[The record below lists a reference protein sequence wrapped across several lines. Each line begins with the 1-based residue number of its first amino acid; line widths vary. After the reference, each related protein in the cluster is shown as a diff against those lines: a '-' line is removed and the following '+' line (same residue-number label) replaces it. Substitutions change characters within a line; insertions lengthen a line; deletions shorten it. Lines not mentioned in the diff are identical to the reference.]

1 MSQLVPVL
9 FRSPEGELR
18 WGTTEDVNDECFLVK
33 AMGDGDATFTIDEPE
48 VIYPKGEFMVRQRS
62 RAVVAQ
68 EFTGILAD
76 RPGVALL
83 KVGDLV
89 EVIELEVADE
99 GDGWC
104 RVKCQDGRTGIFPL
118 ILLDFMENF

>member
-9 FRSPEGELR
+9 FRSPEGQLR
-18 WGTTEDVNDECFLVK
+18 WGTTEDVNEEPFLVE
-33 AMGDGDATFTIDEPE
+33 AMGDGDVAFEIAESE

-62 RAVVAQ
+62 RAIVAQ

-76 RPGVALL
+76 RDGVASL
-83 KVGDLV
+83 KVGEVV
-89 EVIELEVADE
+89 EVIEVAGLEE